1 MNQLFKI
8 MLGVYVTSVR
18 DGVLSSPEEVKT
30 IAGFN
35 DEGMLQIVAML
46 AANEAEPVTK
56 RLDAIVAAIAVHKTS
71 EFVKR
76 LPPQTA
82 QNLSVN

>member
-1 MNQLFKI
+1 MNQLFKV

-18 DGVLSSPEEVKT
+18 DGIVNSPNEVAT

-35 DEGMLQIVAML
+35 EEGMLNIISML
-46 AANEAEPVTK
+46 AANEAEPVAK
-56 RLDAIVAAIAVHKTS
+56 RLDAIVAAIAVHKTA

-76 LPPQTA
+76 MPKEAA
-82 QNLSVN
+82 QNLMVN